1 MSGAGVTEMGS
12 LTALGLSEDPFAA
25 DALFGFYFVGG
36 QRRFL
41 LQQAVHGLYI
51 ARSIVLVSGER
62 GAGKSHLLAA
72 LQGELEG
79 LADCCAIAASVLMDG
94 RAIRSELAELYRL
107 PPDSADDN
115 ESLVAE
121 LSRQTPADT
130 EPLPVALLID
140 DAQELAV
147 QVLAELQQLVELA
160 RGRVRLLLAGE
171 PTLVTAWQ
179 QLPVATAELLELQ
192 PLDLQESADYLQTRL
207 QAAGWRGA
215 LPLTSEQMLKLYR
228 ASGGC
233 IGKLNE
239 LAPAALA
246 AGGDGDT
253 MTPSAGSRPLPW
265 RWIGVAA
272 AVLLVIGVALLWFV
286 DTPSTPSQSMV
297 VEAGGRTAVA
307 LPLPVAPPD
316 TTVSEPPPASIEPE
330 QSRRVAVP
338 APLPNA
344 PVAAPQAA
352 VKPIPVP
359 APMPARQPASPA
371 PATKPV
377 PAVVLAPKSVAVAR
391 VASTPAKV
399 VEKPKVAAPVA
410 VAKPQSPVPS
420 GSAVAY
426 RFDEQ
431 KLQGVAPERYVLQL
445 MAVESRAQVDAFLK
459 AHAVTAPTLL
469 YEALR
474 GGKRLLVLV
483 AGPYADRAAAQA
495 ALAKLPPPLLAAK
508 PWPRT
513 VASVQSDIRAAHG
526 GR

>member
-1 MSGAGVTEMGS
+1 MSGAGVTV
-12 LTALGLSEDPFAA
+12 ALGLTEDPFAA

-72 LQGELEG
+72 LRGELEG

-94 RAIRSELAELYRL
+94 RAIRGELAELYRL

-115 ESLVAE
+115 ESLVTA
-121 LSRQTPADT
+121 LSRQTPADA

-147 QVLAELQQLVELA
+147 PVLAELQQLVEVA

-179 QLPVATAELLELQ
+179 QLPVAAAELLELQ

-215 LPLTSEQMLKLYR
+215 LPLTPEQMQKLYR

-239 LAPAALA
+239 LAPAALTFAGDDDA
-246 AGGDGDT
+246 A
-253 MTPSAGSRPLPW
+253 TPTARARQWPW
-265 RWIGVAA
+265 RWIGSAA
-272 AVLLVIGVALLWFV
+272 AVLLVIGVALSGLG
-286 DTPSTPSQSMV
+286 TGSTPQAPPGEQV
-297 VEAGGRTAVA
+297 AAAAGRTTVA
-307 LPLPVAPPD
+307 LPLPASPD
-316 TTVSEPPPASIEPE
+316 ATVSEPDPVAIEPA
-330 QSRRVAVP
+330 QPRRVAVP

-344 PVAAPQAA
+344 PL
-352 VKPIPVP
+352 
-359 APMPARQPASPA
+359 ARQLASPA
-371 PATKPV
+371 PAAKP
-377 PAVVLAPKSVAVAR
+377 ASVAVAPKP
-391 VASTPAKV
+391 VAAVKVPPVPAPA
-399 VEKPKVAAPVA
+399 VEKPKAPAPTV
-410 VAKPQSPVPS
+410 VAKPQPAVSPKPAA
-420 GSAVAY
+420 AVAY

-431 KLQGVAPERYVLQL
+431 KLLEVAPQQYVLQL
-445 MAVESRAQVDAFLK
+445 MAVESRVQVDAFLK
-459 AHAVTAPTLL
+459 SNAVTAPTLL

-474 GGKRLLVLV
+474 GGKRLAVLV

-495 ALAKLPPPLLAAK
+495 ALTKLPPPLLASK

-513 VASVQSDIRAAHG
+513 VASVQSDIRAAHS